1 MTNANAQWKRRIVGA
16 FVFSGLII
24 GSVGA
29 CAGEHLPAPAA
40 TGAVE
45 AATLEKI
52 EGKEVS
58 KISLTESASN
68 RLGLTTE
75 PVQAGP
81 DGKLQVPYSALIYDA
96 SGGTWVYTSP
106 GPLVFV
112 REPVAVERIDASTVR
127 LTSGPG
133 PGTEIVTVGA
143 AELLGAELDTAH

>member
-1 MTNANAQWKRRIVGA
+1 MTNANVQWKRRLVGA
-16 FVFSGLII
+16 FVFGGLIL
-24 GSVGA
+24 GSLVA
-29 CAGEHLPAPAA
+29 CAGERAPAPAA
-40 TGAVE
+40 TGVE

-52 EGKEVS
+52 EGQEVS
-58 KISLTESASN
+58 KITLTESASN

-75 PVQAGP
+75 PVQAGA

-106 GPLVFV
+106 EPLVFV
-112 REPVAVERIDASTVR
+112 RAPVAVERIEASTVR
-127 LTSGPG
+127 LASGPE